1 MLDIIGL
8 IYWLMLVIPGTMV
21 LVYIDSKVDD
31 D

>member
-21 LVYIDSKVDD
+21 LVYIDSKIGDD
-31 D
+31 

>member
-8 IYWLMLVIPGTMV
+8 IYWLMMVIPGTMV